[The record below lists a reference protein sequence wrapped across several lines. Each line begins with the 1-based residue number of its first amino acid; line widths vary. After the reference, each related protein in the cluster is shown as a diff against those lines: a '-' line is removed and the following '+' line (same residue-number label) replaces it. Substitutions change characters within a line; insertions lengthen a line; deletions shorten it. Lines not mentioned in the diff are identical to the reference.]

1 MIDLN
6 SVIETLS
13 YIGVGIVLL
22 IVGTILFAV
31 TTKIS
36 EKKLIL
42 EEGNLAAALKLGGKV
57 AGLSIVIYAAA
68 VNSINLV
75 DMVVWGAFGIVIQII
90 AFLVVEYILFPK
102 VNLAQKVEE
111 GNLAVAVM
119 LLIVSIAV
127 GLVVS
132 GSLSYN
138 PLLEYI
144 S

>member
-6 SVIETLS
+6 SAIETLS

-42 EEGNLAAALKLGGKV
+42 EEGNVAEALKLGGKV
-57 AGLSIVIYAAA
+57 LGLAIVIYAAA
-68 VNSINLV
+68 VNSISLA
-75 DMVVWGAFGIVIQII
+75 DMVIWGSFGIVIQII

-102 VNLAQKVEE
+102 VKLEKKVEE
-111 GNLAVAVM
+111 GNIAVALM
-119 LLIVSIAV
+119 LLIASIAV